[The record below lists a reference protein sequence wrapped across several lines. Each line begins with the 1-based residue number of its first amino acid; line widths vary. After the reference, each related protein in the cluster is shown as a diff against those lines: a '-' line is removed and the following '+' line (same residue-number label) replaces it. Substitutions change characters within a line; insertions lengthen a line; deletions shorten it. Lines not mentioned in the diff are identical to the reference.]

1 MNYKW
6 YEVWSDDGMEIPYI
20 LLLFKLSGNRIR
32 IIDPRDNEKVV
43 YESQDYDSA
52 KYWLLEDEYVLVKGR
67 MVIE

>member
-20 LLLFKLSGNRIR
+20 LLLFKLSDNRIR